1 MTPVSALAFDA
12 AIVTFDDRRNSRGL
26 VLAATRPLSAALS
39 YTAYVRYPDG
49 RFAWLSSSAVWA
61 WGGQPWALVQRF
73 DATADEPALPGG
85 PAVRVGGGEIRIT
98 DDLDAGL
105 RALDPRHTP
114 RRPRRVAATGS
125 PASTS
130 ASTWSV
136 LVEDGVDEAAPS
148 MITVLDAGGAV
159 PSGLCLSA
167 PPMLAT
173 RLLADTGAL
182 RASVSDP
189 LDGIRAR
196 GRSCVP
202 GTMLLRAVGPE

>member
-12 AIVTFDDRRNSRGL
+12 AIVTFDDRGNPRGL
-26 VLAATRPLSAALS
+26 ELAATRPLTAALS

-61 WGGQPWALVQRF
+61 WDGHPWALVRRY
-73 DATADEPALPGG
+73 DATAEEPARPAG
-85 PAVRVGGGEIRIT
+85 PAMLVGGGEMRIT

-105 RALDPRHTP
+105 HTLDPKHTP

-125 PASTS
+125 PASAS

-136 LVEDGVDEAAPS
+136 LVEDGIDEASAS
-148 MITVLDAGGAV
+148 TITVLDAEGAV
-159 PSGLCLSA
+159 PSGLRLSA

-173 RLLADTGAL
+173 RLLAGVGAL
-182 RASVSDP
+182 HEPVSAP
-189 LDGIRAR
+189 LDGVRAR
-196 GRSCVP
+196 WRSRVP
-202 GTMLLRAVGPE
+202 DTMVLRAAGPA